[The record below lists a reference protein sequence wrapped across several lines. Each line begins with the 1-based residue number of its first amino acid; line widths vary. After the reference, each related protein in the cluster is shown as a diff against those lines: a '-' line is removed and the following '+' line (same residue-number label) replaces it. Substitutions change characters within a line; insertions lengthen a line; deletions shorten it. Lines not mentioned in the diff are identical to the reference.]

1 MGKMLLVSC
10 QPSLVQD
17 QSHGAACCS
26 VDVVAVV
33 VTVVAVVVVVVV
45 VVIVVVVMVVL
56 IVAVVAVAPWL
67 MTPYSL
73 MMIPTRPSAPSL
85 TTVT

>member
-1 MGKMLLVSC
+1 MLLVSC
-10 QPSLVQD
+10 QPSLVQH
-17 QSHGAACCS
+17 QSHGAVCCS

-33 VTVVAVVVVVVV
+33 VMVVAVVVV

-56 IVAVVAVAPWL
+56 IVEVVAVAPWL

-73 MMIPTRPSAPSL
+73 MVIPTRPSAPSL
-85 TTVT
+85 RTVT

>member
-10 QPSLVQD
+10 QPSLVQH
-17 QSHGAACCS
+17 QSHGAVCCS
-26 VDVVAVV
+26 VDVVVV
-33 VTVVAVVVVVVV
+33 VVMVVAVV
-45 VVIVVVVMVVL
+45 VVVVMVVL